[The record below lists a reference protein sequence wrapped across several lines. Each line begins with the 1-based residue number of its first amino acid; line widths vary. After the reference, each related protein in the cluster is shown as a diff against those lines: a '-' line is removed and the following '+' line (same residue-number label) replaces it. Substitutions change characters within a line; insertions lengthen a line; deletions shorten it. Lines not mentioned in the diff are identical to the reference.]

1 MAVSFVYAVF
11 VEFTVVKRGNIT
23 FGDED
28 IIVLISKVEEFL
40 EKQQLNR
47 IHGATGVLFYGK

>member
-1 MAVSFVYAVF
+1 MAVSFDYEVY

-28 IIVLISKVEEFL
+28 IIVLISKVEEF
-40 EKQQLNR
+40 
-47 IHGATGVLFYGK
+47 

>member
-1 MAVSFVYAVF
+1 MAVSFDYEVC

-28 IIVLISKVEEFL
+28 IIVLISKVEEF
-40 EKQQLNR
+40 
-47 IHGATGVLFYGK
+47 